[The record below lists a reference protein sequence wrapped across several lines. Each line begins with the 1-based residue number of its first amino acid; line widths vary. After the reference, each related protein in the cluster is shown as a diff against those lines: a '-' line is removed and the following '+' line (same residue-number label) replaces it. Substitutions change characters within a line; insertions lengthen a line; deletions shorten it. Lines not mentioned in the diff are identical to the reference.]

1 MEKEI
6 EYLRFDCNSRGAAVQ
21 FAPVGIEHMIV
32 KYELHAR
39 RLIRHNPA
47 RTINQGV
54 LKDKSIIRQSLAA
67 RVQAFEGRSMKPPV
81 HRGEE
86 KRALESFR
94 RRCGNPAPLTA
105 LA

>member
-1 MEKEI
+1 MEKQI
-6 EYLRFDCNSRGAAVQ
+6 EYLRFDCNCCGAAVQ

-39 RLIRHNPA
+39 RLIRRNPA

-67 RVQAFEGRSMKPPV
+67 RVRAFEARSMKPPFT
-81 HRGEE
+81 EE
-86 KRALESFR
+86 KRSVLLSPFVAAAEILLR
-94 RRCGNPAPLTA
+94 
-105 LA
+105 